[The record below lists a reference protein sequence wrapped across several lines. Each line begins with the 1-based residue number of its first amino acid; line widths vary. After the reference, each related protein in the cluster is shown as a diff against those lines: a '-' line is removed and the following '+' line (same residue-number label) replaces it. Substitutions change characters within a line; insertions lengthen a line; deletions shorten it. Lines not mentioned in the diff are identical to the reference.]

1 MFGDM
6 FRVSL
11 TSFRRAKRIDPMTPI
26 RRRSFLKSL
35 GAAAAASTLPSR
47 LRALAQAPLASTY
60 TAPPILLNQLG
71 YLPNHAK
78 IATVLPANLPHSPT
92 TFRVLSEHHSVL
104 EAKLSTPI
112 LDAASGDTTAS
123 ADFSSLTTPGTYR
136 LEVAGTLS
144 DPFAIRPTVYADA
157 LRLTMRG
164 YYGQRCGCAVDLGNG
179 YHHPACHLDGAFD
192 PTSGRSG
199 TVPNAG
205 GWHDAG
211 DYGRYIVNS
220 GITTATLLWAWEL
233 YPDAL
238 HSLTLD
244 LPESGAASKKLNAPL
259 PDFLAEIKWNLNWM
273 LSMQDPADGGVF
285 HKQTSLHF
293 CAFILPQDD
302 HLPSQ
307 IIGTGAAPYKSTCAT
322 ADLAAVMAIA
332 ARCYQPFDAAFAARC
347 LAASRSAWTWARQHP
362 NVPFTNPPTVSTGGY
377 DDPDCSDELLWASA
391 ELFRTTHE
399 PHYEAA
405 LLDSIKPLLPDLK
418 VTVPS
423 WNNVASL
430 GLWTYAFATAS
441 HLTPTTHAI
450 QQATQ
455 TAAAELI
462 ARTHTSGYGNSLSL
476 ADYHWGSNSNAG
488 NQSLLLLVANH
499 FQPSTAAVDAALS
512 NLHYL
517 IGRNCFGV
525 SWVTQLGHRPFQ
537 HPHHRPSAADNIA
550 APWPGLL
557 SGGPNAHGGDA
568 VADALPKAPPMR
580 MWLDDQRAYSMNE
593 IAINWNAPLVFLL
606 AAANSTRPS
615 LHTLSNPTEN
625 LSSRSERSA
634 VEKPAACPPTCGIK
648 ICHLDRSIT
657 PLSL

>member
-1 MFGDM
+1 
-6 FRVSL
+6 
-11 TSFRRAKRIDPMTPI
+11 MTPI

-35 GAAAAASTLPSR
+35 GAAAAASTLPAH
-47 LRALAQAPLASTY
+47 LHALAQAPLASTY

-78 IATVLPANLPHSPT
+78 IATVLLANLPNQAVSQPPT
-92 TFRVLSEHHSVL
+92 TFRVHSHEHSSVVL
-104 EAKLSTPI
+104 EAKLTAPSV
-112 LDAASGDTTAS
+112 DAASGDTTAQ

-136 LEVAGTLS
+136 LEIAGTLS
-144 DPFAIRPTVYADA
+144 DAFAISPTVYADA
-157 LRLTMRG
+157 LRLTTRA
-164 YYGQRCGCAVDLGNG
+164 YYGQRCGCDVDLGNG
-179 YHHPACHLDGAFD
+179 YKHPACHLDGAFD
-192 PTSGRSG
+192 PTSGRTG

-211 DYGRYIVNS
+211 DYGRYVVNS

-238 HSLTLD
+238 HSLKLD
-244 LPESGAASKKLNAPL
+244 IPESHRTL

-273 LSMQDPADGGVF
+273 LSLQDPTDGGVF

-302 HLPSQ
+302 HLPSE
-307 IIGTGAAPYKSTCAT
+307 IIGTGSAPYKSTCAT

-332 ARCYQPFDAAFAARC
+332 ARCYQPFDPAFAARC
-347 LAASRSAWTWARQHP
+347 LSAARSAWTWTRKFP
-362 NVPFTNPPTVSTGGY
+362 NVTFTNPPTVSTGNYG
-377 DDPDCSDELLWASA
+377 DSNCSDELLWASA

-399 PHYEAA
+399 PQYESA
-405 LLDSIKPLLPDLK
+405 LLDSIQPLLPNLK
-418 VTVPS
+418 ITVPS
-423 WNNVASL
+423 WNNVASM
-430 GLWTYAFATAS
+430 GLWTYAVATAAK
-441 HLTPTTHAI
+441 PTATTAAI

-455 TAAAELI
+455 AASAQLI
-462 ARTHTSGYGNSLSL
+462 TRTHTSGYGNSLSL

-488 NQSLLLLVANH
+488 NQSLLLLVAH
-499 FQPSTAAVDAALS
+499 RFQPNNAAVDAALS

-517 IGRNCFGV
+517 VGRNCFGV
-525 SWVTQLGHRPFQ
+525 SWVTQLGLRPFQ

-568 VADALPKAPPMR
+568 VADAIPKAPPMR

-606 AAANSTRPS
+606 AAANSKRT
-615 LHTLSNPTEN
+615 
-625 LSSRSERSA
+625 
-634 VEKPAACPPTCGIK
+634 
-648 ICHLDRSIT
+648 
-657 PLSL
+657 

>member
-1 MFGDM
+1 M
-6 FRVSL
+6 S
-11 TSFRRAKRIDPMTPI
+11 PI

-35 GAAAAASTLPSR
+35 GAAAAASTLRPQ
-47 LRALAQAPLASTY
+47 LHALSSFAQAPLASTY
-60 TAPPILLNQLG
+60 AAPPILLNQLG

-78 IATVLPANLPHSPT
+78 LATVLLAKIPSQTTQPT
-92 TFRVLSEHHSVL
+92 TFRLRSENHAVVF
-104 EAKLSTPI
+104 EGKLSTPT
-112 LDAASGDTTAS
+112 LDAASGDTTAQ
-123 ADFSSLTTPGTYR
+123 ADFSSVTTPGTYQ
-136 LEVAGTLS
+136 LEIAGTLS
-144 DPFAIRPTVYADA
+144 DTFAINPTVYADA

-164 YYGQRCGCAVDLGNG
+164 YYGQRCGCNVDLGHG
-179 YHHPACHLDGAFD
+179 YKHPACHLDGAFD
-192 PTSGRSG
+192 PTSGRAG

-220 GITTATLLWAWEL
+220 GISTGTPLWAWEM

-244 LPESGAASKKLNAPL
+244 IPESGGAI
-259 PDFLAEIKWNLNWM
+259 PDYLAEIKWNLNWM
-273 LSMQDPADGGVF
+273 LSLQDPTDGGVW

-293 CAFILPQDD
+293 CAFIMPQDD
-302 HLPSQ
+302 HLPSE
-307 IIGTGAAPYKSTCAT
+307 IIGTGSEPYKSTCAT
-322 ADLAAVMAIA
+322 ADFAAVMAIA
-332 ARCYQPFDAAFAARC
+332 ARCYQPFDAAFATRC
-347 LAASRSAWTWARQHP
+347 LASARLAWKWASKHP
-362 NVPFTNPPTVSTGGY
+362 NVTFTNPPTVSTGGY
-377 DDPDCSDELLWASA
+377 GDPDCSDELLWAAA
-391 ELFRTTHE
+391 ELFRTTRE
-399 PHYEAA
+399 PQYETAV
-405 LLDSIKPLLPDLK
+405 LEYIKPVLPNL
-418 VTVPS
+418 TISVPS

-430 GLWTYAFATAS
+430 GLWTYAFATAAK
-441 HLTPTTHAI
+441 PTATTAAI

-462 ARTHTSGYGNSLSL
+462 ARTQTSGYGNSLSL

-499 FQPSTAAVDAALS
+499 FHPDRAALDAALS

-517 IGRNCFGV
+517 VGRNCFGV
-525 SWVTQLGHRPFQ
+525 SWVTQLGQRPFQ
-537 HPHHRPSAADNIA
+537 HPHHRPSAADGIA

-606 AAANSTRPS
+606 AAANSKR
-615 LHTLSNPTEN
+615 
-625 LSSRSERSA
+625 A
-634 VEKPAACPPTCGIK
+634 
-648 ICHLDRSIT
+648 
-657 PLSL
+657 

>member
-1 MFGDM
+1 M
-6 FRVSL
+6 S
-11 TSFRRAKRIDPMTPI
+11 PI

-35 GAAAAASTLPSR
+35 GAAAAASTLPQQLHALSS
-47 LRALAQAPLASTY
+47 LAQAPLAATY

-78 IATVLPANLPHSPT
+78 LATVLLAKIPSQTTQPT
-92 TFRVLSEHHSVL
+92 TFRLRSESHAVVF
-104 EAKLSTPI
+104 EGKLSTPS
-112 LDAASGDTTAS
+112 LDAASGDTTAQ
-123 ADFSSLTTPGTYR
+123 ADFSSITKPGLYQ

-144 DPFAIRPTVYADA
+144 DIFAINPTVYADA
-157 LRLTMRG
+157 LRLTTRS
-164 YYGQRCGCAVDLGNG
+164 YYGQRCGCSVDLGNG
-179 YHHPACHLDGAFD
+179 YKHPACHLDGAFD

-220 GITTATLLWAWEL
+220 GITTGTLLWAWEL

-238 HSLTLD
+238 RSLTLD
-244 LPESGAASKKLNAPL
+244 IPESGHPL
-259 PDFLAEIKWNLNWM
+259 PDYLAEIRWNLNWM
-273 LSMQDPADGGVF
+273 LSLQDPTDGGVF

-293 CAFILPQDD
+293 CAFIMPQDD
-302 HLPSQ
+302 HLPSE
-307 IIGTGAAPYKSTCAT
+307 IIGTGSAPYKSTCAT
-322 ADLAAVMAIA
+322 ADFAAVMAIA
-332 ARCYQPFDAAFAARC
+332 ARCYQPFDPTFAARC
-347 LAASRSAWTWARQHP
+347 LASSRLAWTWAREHP
-362 NVPFTNPPTVSTGGY
+362 NVIFNNPPTVLTGNYG
-377 DDPDCSDELLWASA
+377 DPDCSDELLWASA
-391 ELFRTTHE
+391 ELYNTTLE
-399 PHYEAA
+399 SQYESAF
-405 LLDSIKPLLPDLK
+405 LDSIKPLLPNLK
-418 VTVPS
+418 ITVPS

-430 GLWTYAFATAS
+430 GLWAYAFAPRHKLS
-441 HLTPTTHAI
+441 PVVEAI

-462 ARTHTSGYGNSLSL
+462 ARTHTSGYGTTLSL

-499 FQPSTAAVDAALS
+499 FQPIQPAMNGFQYEFKEAALC

-537 HPHHRPSAADNIA
+537 HPHHRPSAADGIE

-568 VADALPKAPPMR
+568 VADALPKALPMR

-606 AAANSTRPS
+606 AAANSTR
-615 LHTLSNPTEN
+615 
-625 LSSRSERSA
+625 A
-634 VEKPAACPPTCGIK
+634 
-648 ICHLDRSIT
+648 
-657 PLSL
+657 

>member
-1 MFGDM
+1 M
-6 FRVSL
+6 
-11 TSFRRAKRIDPMTPI
+11 DPMSPL

-35 GAAAAASTLPSR
+35 GAAAAASTLRPQLHALSS
-47 LRALAQAPLASTY
+47 LAQAPLAATY
-60 TAPPILLNQLG
+60 TAPPILLNHLG

-78 IATVLPANLPHSPT
+78 LATVLLAKIPSQTTQPT
-92 TFRVLSEHHSVL
+92 TFRLRSENHAVVF
-104 EAKLSTPI
+104 EGKLSTPT
-112 LDAASGDTTAS
+112 LDAASGDTTAQ
-123 ADFSSLTTPGTYR
+123 ADFSSITAPGLYQ

-144 DPFAIRPTVYADA
+144 DTFAINATVYADA
-157 LRLTMRG
+157 LRLTMRS
-164 YYGQRCGCAVDLGNG
+164 YYGQRCGCNVDLGNG
-179 YHHPACHLDGAFD
+179 YKHPACHLDGAFD

-220 GITTATLLWAWEL
+220 GITTGTLLWAWEM

-238 HSLTLD
+238 HAIKLD
-244 LPESGAASKKLNAPL
+244 IPESGHPL

-273 LSMQDPADGGVF
+273 LSLQDPTDGGVW

-293 CAFILPQDD
+293 CAFIMPQDD
-302 HLPSQ
+302 HLPSE
-307 IIGTGAAPYKSTCAT
+307 IIGTGSAPYKSTCAT
-322 ADLAAVMAIA
+322 ADFAAVMAIA
-332 ARCYQPFDAAFAARC
+332 ARCYQPFDSAFSARC
-347 LAASRSAWTWARQHP
+347 LASARLAWTWVREHP

-377 DDPDCSDELLWASA
+377 GDPDCSDELLWASA
-391 ELFRTTHE
+391 ELYNTTLE
-399 PHYEAA
+399 PQYEIA
-405 LLDSIKPLLPDLK
+405 LLESIKPLLPNLK
-418 VTVPS
+418 ITVPS

-430 GLWTYAFATAS
+430 GLWTYAFAPRHKLS
-441 HLTPTTHAI
+441 PVVEAI

-462 ARTHTSGYGNSLSL
+462 ARTHTSGYGTTLSL

-499 FQPSTAAVDAALS
+499 FQPIQPAMNGFQYEFKEAALC

-537 HPHHRPSAADNIA
+537 HPHHRPSAADGIE

-606 AAANSTRPS
+606 AAANSKR
-615 LHTLSNPTEN
+615 
-625 LSSRSERSA
+625 A
-634 VEKPAACPPTCGIK
+634 
-648 ICHLDRSIT
+648 
-657 PLSL
+657 